1 MSEGAASII
10 LEDLDH
16 ALARG
21 AHIYAEILGYGLS
34 GDAHHISAPREDGD
48 GAYRYVQ
55 LCMSCGMIIIISVSH
70 LQYYSVCSRLLQSQ
84 ESRSNAGIA
93 YITISIQQKR
103 NL

>member
-1 MSEGAASII
+1 MSEGAASVI

-48 GAYRYVQ
+48 GAYRCVL
-55 LCMSCGMIIIISVSH
+55 LCMSLWGCGVSIIISSSH
-70 LQYYSVCSRLLQSQ
+70 LPR
-84 ESRSNAGIA
+84 I
-93 YITISIQQKR
+93 IQR
-103 NL
+103 YL

>member
-1 MSEGAASII
+1 MSEGAASVI

-48 GAYRYVQ
+48 GAYRCVL
-55 LCMSCGMIIIISVSH
+55 LCMSLSGCGVGTIISVGH
-70 LQYYSVCSRLLQSQ
+70 LPRSKRYYLGCV
-84 ESRSNAGIA
+84 NF
-93 YITISIQQKR
+93 KR
-103 NL
+103 